1 MEFKK
6 RRYPGNGIFPFA
18 MTCILLIAACKNA
31 YDPGI
36 SPAGSYEATSLVTT
50 TNGQNTAHLE
60 STISI
65 VLTPQGTTSGHMH
78 IVPAGGLAPVDAD
91 LTGTWRQIGSAAT
104 GSGVDLDHAAD
115 TFLRDM
121 PLTFSGTILRGDRT
135 FGPTRIQLIL
145 TRTAD

>member
-1 MEFKK
+1 MILKSPSYRWEVLKCLALT
-6 RRYPGNGIFPFA
+6 GIFVF
-18 MTCILLIAACKNA
+18 AACENA
-31 YDPGI
+31 FHPGI
-36 SPAGSYEATSLVTT
+36 APDGSYELTSLVTT

-78 IVPAGGLAPVDAD
+78 IVAKGELPALDAD
-91 LTGTWRQIGSAAT
+91 LTGTWRQVGSAGT

-121 PLTFSGTILRGDRT
+121 PLTFNGTTLRGDRT
-135 FGPTRIQLIL
+135 FGGTRIELFL
-145 TRTAD
+145 TRR